1 MNQPILLQFVKMYK
15 FSVVIANYN
24 GERYLK
30 DCLTSVFRSDYPK
43 FEVVLIDDGSIDGS
57 FKIIDNF
64 RKKFRFVLIQNRKNL
79 GLVASRNKAIKKA
92 QGDIL
97 VFLDNDTK
105 VDKNWLKGLE
115 EIFSKDKTIG
125 AAQCKIFDFKKQK
138 IIQEIGMKLVPFT
151 GFGTTLGRGQ
161 KDNGQ
166 FDCDLEIISLG
177 AALAV
182 KKEVA
187 KKIGGFD
194 GKLFHYTDD
203 LDFSWRV
210 WIAGYRVVLAY
221 NAKVYHYTKMHNSNY
236 EFYFHLA
243 KNSIRMIIK
252 NYQPYNLIKFLFFSL
267 IFNIAG
273 GVYVLITRGK
283 LDALFG
289 VLSGIVWNL
298 FVLQDTLKYRQSVQ
312 ILRRLSDK
320 DIFNKIMIS
329 SNLFSVLRN
338 YSQVARISVTL
349 MREK

>member
-1 MNQPILLQFVKMYK
+1 MNQPILLRFVKMYK

-24 GERYLK
+24 GERYIK
-30 DCLTSVFRSDYPK
+30 DCLTSVFRSYYPN
-43 FEVVLIDDGSIDGS
+43 FEVILIDDGSTDRSLQIIDS
-57 FKIIDNF
+57 FK
-64 RKKFRFVLIQNRKNL
+64 KKFSFVLIQNKKNL

-97 VFLDNDTK
+97 VFLDNDTR
-105 VDKNWLKGLE
+105 VDRNWFKGLE
-115 EIFSKDKTIG
+115 KVFSKDKTIG

-138 IIQEIGMKLVPFT
+138 IIQEIGMKLVPYT

-203 LDFSWRV
+203 LDFSWRI

-221 NAKVYHYTKMHNSNY
+221 NAKVYHYTKIHDPNY

-252 NYQPYNLIKFLFFSL
+252 NYEAYNLIKFLIFSL

-273 GVYVLITRGK
+273 GVYVLLTRVR
-283 LDALFG
+283 LYALFG
-289 VLSGIVWNL
+289 VLIGIAWNL
-298 FVLQDTLKYRQSVQ
+298 FVLHDTLKQRQEIQ
-312 ILRRLSDK
+312 KLRRLSDK
-320 DIFNKIMIS
+320 EIFNKIMIS
-329 SNLFSVLRN
+329 SNIFSILRN
-338 YSQVARISVTL
+338 YSQVARVSVLL